1 MENTVLTGTE
11 LLKEITRL
19 DTGSVLVEPIKRQTL
34 IAYESALNSV
44 VKRHSW
50 MCRQP
55 SVIDQQDDDIP
66 VSDLALAESVY
77 GQRLLDVIDFEIPTE
92 NEEVVD

>member
-1 MENTVLTGTE
+1 
-11 LLKEITRL
+11 
-19 DTGSVLVEPIKRQTL
+19 
-34 IAYESALNSV
+34 
-44 VKRHSW
+44 